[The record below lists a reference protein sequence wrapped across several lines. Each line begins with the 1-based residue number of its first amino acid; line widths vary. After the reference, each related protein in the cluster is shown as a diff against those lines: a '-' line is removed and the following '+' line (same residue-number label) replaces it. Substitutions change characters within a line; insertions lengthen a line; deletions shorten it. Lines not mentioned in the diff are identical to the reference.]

1 MISETTYGE
10 SYETL
15 RDSVENSEARAA
27 WRDHDRRQANLVE
40 TYRSLKDDSRY
51 TEEHKASEMWA
62 AFERESGLIKAAG
75 ERARVL
81 LVQDAKGRE
90 TMAMPRPKGEN
101 VTNLSV
107 ERLLASQNEAVRI
120 VRKTQRLQSAP
131 GPFKQNTAD
140 VLKEEY
146 AHGMEAGGAEGVAI
160 CKGALMAAGELGIS
174 EDEFLNGLRTPEQLE
189 ELDKARRYRRM
200 AQSIGKSILEPPL
213 THPATG
219 GASLSTG
226 PGKLF
231 IPRNRPAHT
240 VNPISHWIR
249 CR

>member
-1 MISETTYGE
+1 MTE
-10 SYETL
+10 SYTQSYEQL
-15 RDSVENSEARAA
+15 RESVTNNEARAA
-27 WRDHDRRQANLVE
+27 WLDHDRRQANLAE

-62 AFERESGLIKAAG
+62 VYARESGLIKAAG
-75 ERARVL
+75 EKAREL

-107 ERLLASQNEAVRI
+107 ERLLASQNEAACI
-120 VRKTQRLQSAP
+120 VRKTQRFQSAP
-131 GPFKQNTAD
+131 GSFKQNTAD

-146 AHGMEAGGAEGVAI
+146 AHGMAAGGAEGVAI

-200 AQSIGKSILEPPL
+200 AQSIGKSIPEPPL
-213 THPATG
+213 AHPATG
-219 GASLSTG
+219 RASLST
-226 PGKLF
+226 
-231 IPRNRPAHT
+231 
-240 VNPISHWIR
+240 
-249 CR
+249 